1 MQRNPYISRFV
12 ERLAILCALQSVW
25 LTVHAKL
32 AQLKVEKIGR
42 TGDLWSTDTRHSL
55 LEAPWR
61 LHPFDTVFFGGGRKA
76 IWGWDL
82 SVWETLGKMKTPETE
97 HNSITRAFLLQNS
110 SESTTFP
117 IRLSSWKVH
126 ENVGVLLQKTQL
138 GQVWDSVTKVLP
150 CLVTTSQPDICKC
163 AFPWKNEGSA

>member
-1 MQRNPYISRFV
+1 MQRNPSISRFV

-61 LHPFDTVFFGGGRKA
+61 LHPFDTVFFWGGEES
-76 IWGWDL
+76 DL
-82 SVWETLGKMKTPETE
+82 RVRLVCLGNFGENE
-97 HNSITRAFLLQNS
+97 NTRDRAQ
-110 SESTTFP
+110 
-117 IRLSSWKVH
+117 
-126 ENVGVLLQKTQL
+126 
-138 GQVWDSVTKVLP
+138 
-150 CLVTTSQPDICKC
+150 
-163 AFPWKNEGSA
+163 